1 MKIIFLKKTSSTE
14 DYIRNL
20 YKKQAKT
27 RENLAVVS
35 EVQTKG
41 RGTKGRS
48 FSSLK
53 GGAYLSVL
61 TFYDSF
67 SASDAFKINQKISV
81 AVVKTLLAFSVPA
94 KIKWPNDIYVNDK
107 KICGMLINNS
117 FSDGKVDY
125 TITGIGVDVN
135 NDIPEELK
143 DVAVSVKQITGKEID
158 LKSFIFTLLY
168 NLENEQE
175 VGLYA
180 RYSMVLGRKV
190 KIFSRD
196 GAHYTATPVS
206 VTRDGRLLLDD
217 GRLLCAEEV
226 SLRLDDSHDLS

>member
-14 DYIRNL
+14 DYIRKL

-61 TFYDSF
+61 TFYDNF

-81 AVVKTLLAFSVPA
+81 AVVKTLLAFSVSA

-135 NDIPEELK
+135 NEIPEELK

-175 VGLYA
+175 AGLYA

-190 KIFSRD
+190 KILYRD

-206 VTRDGRLLLDD
+206 VTEDGRLLLDD